1 MTPEDR
7 PDPAPQEGGPAPEP
21 EPSAHDGAAA
31 DSAAVEVVP
40 DVDPEPATPEG
51 PPPSR
56 RPRGLVIACAALF
69 VLSLALGILTA
80 VLASKLDRE
89 VATRDDVEETA
100 GRFATALLTY
110 HFEDLE
116 RSKQAVLELSTGN
129 FRREYEQAFS
139 GGLDVLITETQ
150 AASEGTVTDIFV
162 SDVEDDTASAIVVAD
177 VRVTGTAGERRSA
190 SSYIQL
196 ELVRVAG
203 RWRVDGVTN
212 LNFGQNGTATGV
224 PSAPTTTPSAPP
236 R

>member
-1 MTPEDR
+1 MTSEER
-7 PDPAPQEGGPAPEP
+7 PDAAPQEGTSAPAPK
-21 EPSAHDGAAA
+21 PSAPDAVAVDTPAA
-31 DSAAVEVVP
+31 DVVP
-40 DVDPEPATPEG
+40 DIDTEPAG
-51 PPPSR
+51 PPPPDR
-56 RPRGLVIACAALF
+56 RPRGLVVACVALF
-69 VLSLALGILTA
+69 VVSVALGILTA
-80 VLASKLDRE
+80 VLASRLDRE

-110 HFEDLE
+110 HFQDLE

-139 GGLDVLITETQ
+139 GGLDVLITETK

-212 LNFGQNGTATGV
+212 LNFGQNGTPTGV
-224 PSAPTTTPSAPP
+224 PSTPTTTTTAPP